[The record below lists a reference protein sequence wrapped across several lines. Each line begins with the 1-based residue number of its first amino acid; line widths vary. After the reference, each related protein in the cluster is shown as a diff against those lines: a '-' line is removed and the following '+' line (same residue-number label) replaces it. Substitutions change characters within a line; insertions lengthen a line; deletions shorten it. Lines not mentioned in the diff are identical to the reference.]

1 MRTPVPLIRASPATE
16 TSTRSH
22 QDPRGTVSRPLTMVA
37 LSWASSQVTL
47 AWDGMSTAA
56 CSANCPA
63 ESASPTYTARR
74 PPATCHCWSAA
85 DQNWNWR
92 RGTSTLTHRDSPGA
106 SVTRANCDSC
116 RTANCTPAG
125 GWLGAPRYT
134 CGTAAPVVGPVLRD
148 LSIGYTAGVGAFV
161 IAELIAGPVNL
172 PWWLGIIGGLAVCG
186 LIGFVQGSLVTRLN
200 LPSFIVTLA
209 GYLGLLGVMLELAQ
223 IDKTAVGASSRSIR
237 AARSTSS

>member
-1 MRTPVPLIRASPATE
+1 MVLPSIELPEAWLPATE

-47 AWDGMSTAA
+47 SWDGMSTAA
-56 CSANCPA
+56 CSANRPA

-74 PPATCHCWSAA
+74 PPATSHCWSAA
-85 DQNWNWR
+85 DQYWNWR

-125 GWLGAPRYT
+125 AWLGAPRYS
-134 CGTAAPVVGPVLRD
+134 CGTAAPLAGPVLRTLKLTSRPPSD
-148 LSIGYTAGVGAFV
+148 RLDAANPRHQHRVGGVEDDDGVGVGGGHRLHQLRVGRGQRLRRRDRGGCRPVRIRDRRGRAV
-161 IAELIAGPVNL
+161 VVEEHDREL
-172 PWWLGIIGGLAVCG
+172 LATG
-186 LIGFVQGSLVTRLN
+186 R
-200 LPSFIVTLA
+200 
-209 GYLGLLGVMLELAQ
+209 
-223 IDKTAVGASSRSIR
+223 RSCSQR
-237 AARSTSS
+237 